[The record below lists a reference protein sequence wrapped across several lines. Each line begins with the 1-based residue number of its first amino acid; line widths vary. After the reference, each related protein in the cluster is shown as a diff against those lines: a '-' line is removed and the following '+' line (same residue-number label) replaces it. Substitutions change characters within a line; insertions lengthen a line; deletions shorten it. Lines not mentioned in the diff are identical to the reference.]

1 MKRSETESDRQMA
14 VRHVIK
20 GGRIVARQRECVERL
35 ALKGL
40 DTTEAQR
47 TLDLFTRTLDIFED
61 DLRRILAAER
71 NRRSPSDRP

>member
-1 MKRSETESDRQMA
+1 MGSSDRKSDREMA
-14 VRHVIK
+14 VRHVLQ
-20 GGRIVARQRECVERL
+20 GRGIVARQRECVERL
-35 ALKGL
+35 ARKGL